1 MRMLT
6 MFASLGATIAVATS
20 AQAAQF
26 VTDGNFT
33 SLSNGVGQLGYNT
46 SATGW
51 SVPPPNNSYAFVM
64 SNGTAGAPGE
74 YGNVG
79 IWDKANGGANS
90 WNGLAPIVGNFV
102 ALNGDFQ
109 VGALSQTITGLT
121 VGKSYTLSFDYAFS
135 QQSGF
140 SGETSQFLTT
150 TLGNTT
156 INSPTV
162 LLANHDFSGWQTY
175 TGTITAAKSTEIL
188 SFLASAT
195 PQEPG
200 MALLTGVS
208 LTSAVPEP
216 ASWAMMLI
224 GLGAMGAVARRRRQ
238 VLAIA

>member
-6 MFASLGATIAVATS
+6 VIASLALTGAVATS

-79 IWDKANGGANS
+79 IWDKANGGSNS
-90 WNGLAPIVGNFV
+90 WNGVAPIVGNFV

-135 QQSGF
+135 QQSNF
-140 SGETSQFLTT
+140 SGETRQFLTT
-150 TLGNTT
+150 TLGGTT
-156 INSPTV
+156 IVSPAVTV
-162 LLANHDFSGWQTY
+162 PTHGFVDWQAY
-175 TGTITAAKSTEIL
+175 TGTITATKSTEVL
-188 SFLASAT
+188 SFLASAS

-216 ASWAMMLI
+216 ASWAMMLV
-224 GLGAMGAVARRRRQ
+224 GLGAMGIVARRRRQ
-238 VLAIA
+238 VLATA